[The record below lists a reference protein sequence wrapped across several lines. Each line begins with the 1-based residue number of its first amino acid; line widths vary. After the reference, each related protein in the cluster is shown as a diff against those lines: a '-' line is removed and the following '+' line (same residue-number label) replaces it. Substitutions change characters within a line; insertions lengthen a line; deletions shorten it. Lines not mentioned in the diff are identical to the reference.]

1 MAHVQFGL
9 ENLNPPSYSFSPS
22 SVLDPGYQTFGGLQ
36 PYSYSESVPLKL
48 GPTCHSTSSA
58 HNSRSINQ
66 DHDHRP
72 HRRIEYRRRI
82 PPSYYQSKKR
92 PLVATTS
99 FNTLD
104 PESLL
109 EPTYIQNSH
118 LDIEINPNSFRGMNI
133 IRKRLA
139 CEATIQNLKD
149 KCDKERQRAVDAEAR
164 VKDLEVEVGKRKQR
178 IEDLVGEVERLRNSR
193 EDTTDDLGM
202 WGVPVMDIRSL
213 FDVEPVKVS
222 GCLLDLDWN

>member
-1 MAHVQFGL
+1 MAHVS
-9 ENLNPPSYSFSPS
+9 NPSFSSS
-22 SVLDPGYQTFGGLQ
+22 SVLHPGYQTFGSLQ
-36 PYSYSESVPLKL
+36 PYSYSESVLLKP
-48 GPTCHSTSSA
+48 GPTRHSTSFVA
-58 HNSRSINQ
+58 RSVNQ
-66 DHDHRP
+66 DHDHHRP
-72 HRRIEYRRRI
+72 HRRTEYRRRI

-139 CEATIQNLKD
+139 CEAAIQSLKE
-149 KCDKERQRAVDAEAR
+149 KCDKERQRAVDAEAK
-164 VKDLEVEVGKRKQR
+164 VKDLEVEVGKRTQR
-178 IEDLVGEVERLRNSR
+178 IEDLVGEVERLRNSK
-193 EDTTDDLGM
+193 ETSTDDLGM

-213 FDVEPVKVS
+213 FDDVEPVKS
-222 GCLLDLDWN
+222 GACKNRSRRRRSRK